1 MRDYSS
7 LSPEEKTL
15 VGNRWLIRNEVYQIS
30 IINTP
35 EGFGIKKNE
44 PDNELLLTMPDF
56 EEIIREIQKAYRL
69 DNSPELI

>member
-7 LSPEEKTL
+7 LSPEEKVL

-44 PDNELLLTMPDF
+44 PDNELLLTMSDF